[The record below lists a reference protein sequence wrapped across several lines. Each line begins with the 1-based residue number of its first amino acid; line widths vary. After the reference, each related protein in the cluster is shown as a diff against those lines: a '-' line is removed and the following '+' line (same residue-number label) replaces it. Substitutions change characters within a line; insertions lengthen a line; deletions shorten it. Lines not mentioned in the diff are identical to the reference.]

1 MRFLFEVC
9 GLRVICGLSY
19 QIHIKPENA
28 PFLQEISPDAPLPA
42 TDAALTFLPA
52 SHLPAGWE
60 RGHFAGNHYYLTF
73 SGERRIYF
81 CNAPGNPPYACTVH
95 RSGSRDWICKY
106 LAHGVRYMD
115 YSTNLMEF
123 LSFESF
129 LLEHQA
135 LLLHSAL
142 IRVYGKGVLF
152 SAPSGT
158 GKSTQA
164 DLWAG
169 ARGADILNGDRAGL
183 RQTDGVWT
191 AYGLP
196 FAGSSGIYRNES
208 APIAAIVALRQAP
221 HNQIRPMNRA
231 EAFRFLYP
239 QLTVHQWEPD
249 SVAAAADLLLEL
261 LDQVPVFLLE
271 CRPDLGAVEAAEQ
284 AIFPERSV

>member
-1 MRFLFEVC
+1 M
-9 GLRVICGLSY
+9 
-19 QIHIKPENA
+19 
-28 PFLQEISPDAPLPA
+28 
-42 TDAALTFLPA
+42 
-52 SHLPAGWE
+52 
-60 RGHFAGNHYYLTF
+60 
-73 SGERRIYF
+73 
-81 CNAPGNPPYACTVH
+81 
-95 RSGSRDWICKY
+95 
-106 LAHGVRYMD
+106 
-115 YSTNLMEF
+115 
-123 LSFESF
+123 
-129 LLEHQA
+129 
-135 LLLHSAL
+135 
-142 IRVYGKGVLF
+142 
-152 SAPSGT
+152 
-158 GKSTQA
+158 
-164 DLWAG
+164 WAG

-261 LDQVPVFLLE
+261 LNQVPVFLLE